1 MTGPENVRCYGVLLR
16 AGRVLVSAEHL
27 AGRDI
32 LKFPGG
38 GIEPDETPERGL
50 VREFLEECSITIRPV
65 RLLHVPGT
73 LMSPWTHRHYT
84 PIYYLVEGEGEICTP
99 PHEPIE
105 MKFLTPEEAIDS
117 GRMAEPEKLA
127 IRRALAR

>member
-1 MTGPENVRCYGVLLR
+1 MIGPENVRCYGVLLR
-16 AGRVLVSAEHL
+16 AGRILVSAEHL

-38 GIEPDETPERGL
+38 GIEPNETPEQGL

-84 PIYYLVEGEGEICTP
+84 PIYYLVEGEGEIRTP
-99 PHEPIE
+99 PHEPVE

-117 GRMAEPEKLA
+117 GKMAEPEKLA